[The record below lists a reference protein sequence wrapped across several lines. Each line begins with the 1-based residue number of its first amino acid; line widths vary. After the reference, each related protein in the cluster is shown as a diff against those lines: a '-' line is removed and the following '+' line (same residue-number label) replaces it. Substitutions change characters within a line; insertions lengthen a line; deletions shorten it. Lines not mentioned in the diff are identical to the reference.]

1 MSKST
6 FKGSL
11 LATTVIAG
19 MAFATPALAQ
29 NQTVPETAPPAPVK
43 PTDTQGNTP
52 PAAPNSNVPPAGT
65 QTNETAA
72 PAQPTS
78 AQEIVITGTLIRN
91 PNLVASAP
99 VTVVGQDEIRLRQAN
114 TAEEVLRTIPGAAPS
129 SNAQVNNGNV
139 GASFVNLRS
148 IGTNRNIVLLD
159 GVRIVPF
166 DQLLRVD
173 LNIIPLALVD
183 RVDVLTGGASS
194 TYGADAVAGVVNF
207 ITRSDFSG
215 MELQVSDGITQR
227 GDGNY
232 LRGDL
237 TIGANFDDNRG
248 NAVISLGY
256 QEADPVFQGGDRPF
270 SDLALASSSPGSL
283 AAAGSSTTTP
293 TAFDVAGFGRT
304 QVGPNGTIVPFFQ
317 PFNFNPFN
325 VFQTPFQRY
334 NLYSAGHYDISDHL
348 TVYARG
354 LFSQNTVK
362 TIIAPSG
369 DFGTIASIP
378 LNNPFLTAA
387 QQSSLCQMVDLNP
400 LPPTR
405 DPVTGKVI
413 NQNFTPPTAAQCLA
427 ARTATGPTDPNFL
440 ALTAGIRRRTPEIG
454 PRISDFETRT
464 WDFRA
469 GIRGDITD
477 KIGFDVYGARGT
489 SYDVQNVQNYA
500 LTDRFQQ
507 GLNVTT
513 DSSGNVVCTDPSNGC
528 VPVNLFGPPGTIT
541 PQMANFLRGTSEIT
555 TSVTLSQARATI
567 NGDTPLQLWAKNPV
581 SFAVG
586 AEYRKYQ
593 SAIIPDFLAQSGNL
607 GGFGA
612 APPPVAGGLDVY
624 EGFAE
629 VIAPIVSDRP
639 FFDELQLEGGI
650 RRSHYTVNTPGTPKF
665 NTTTWKIAGS
675 WAPVH
680 DLKFRGAYNRA
691 VRAPN
696 ISELF
701 TPTNSG
707 LTNLATDPCAGLA
720 PATNP
725 TLAAVCIAQGAPAGS
740 IGNIKNP
747 TAGQANATFQG
758 SLTLKPETATT
769 WTLGA
774 VLRPRFING
783 LSASLDYYNIR
794 VDHAITAPAPGDAI
808 DACFSNLS
816 AASASSVACTQIRR
830 NPVSGALDGDPNQVP
845 GLFLPLT
852 NQGKITTDGV
862 DLTLDYRTRLGT
874 IFSTPAKLALNFGGN
889 WTRHQKFQASSFTNA
904 AFPTQSVN
912 RDCVGFFSANCG
924 FPAGQLL
931 PKYSFNQRTTL
942 TLGKVD
948 LSVLWHWISSMRYE
962 ATASN
967 CVARGFGDPAAP
979 TGCDLLFSGTIQSGP
994 SNSIFFTDPGTFNGK
1009 TVNFN
1014 KIPAFSW
1021 FDFTTRFNVNEHFD
1035 LTFTVNNILDKKPP
1049 IVGNTAGS
1057 TSANSGN
1064 TFPATYDALGRRFT
1078 AGARIKF

>member
-52 PAAPNSNVPPAGT
+52 PAAPNSNLPPAGT

-72 PAQPTS
+72 PAQATS
-78 AQEIVITGTLIRN
+78 TQEIVITGTLIRN

-114 TAEEVLRTIPGAAPS
+114 TAEEVLRTIPGAAAS
-129 SNAQVNNGNV
+129 SNAQVNNGNA

-159 GVRIVPF
+159 GVRVVPF
-166 DQLLRVD
+166 DLVGRVD

-194 TYGADAVAGVVNF
+194 TYGADAVAGVINF

-256 QEADPVFQGGDRPF
+256 QESDPVFQGGDRPE
-270 SDLALASSSPGSL
+270 STLALDSRNPGNL
-283 AAAGSSTTTP
+283 GLAGSSVTTP
-293 TAFDVAGFGRT
+293 TRLDLNNFAPVQVSGTGFT
-304 QVGPNGTIVPFFQ
+304 NTIT

-325 VFQTPFQRY
+325 VFQTPFTRY
-334 NLYSAGHYDISDHL
+334 NLYSAGHYDVADHL

-354 LFSQNTVK
+354 MFSQTDVK
-362 TIIAPSG
+362 QIIAPSG
-369 DFGTIASIP
+369 DFATPADVP
-378 LNNPFLTAA
+378 LSNPFLSVAQEQVLCNDLALTAA
-387 QQSSLCQMVDLNP
+387 QC
-400 LPPTR
+400 T
-405 DPVTGKVI
+405 
-413 NQNFTPPTAAQCLA
+413 A
-427 ARTATGPTDPNFL
+427 ARTATGPNDPNFVVDNV
-440 ALTAGIRRRTPEIG
+440 GIRRRTPEVG
-454 PRISDFETRT
+454 PRISDFQTRT

-477 KIGFDVYGARGT
+477 KIGFDVFGSRGMTNSVQLIQNFT
-489 SYDVQNVQNYA
+489 S
-500 LTDRFQQ
+500 TSRFQQ
-507 GLNVTT
+507 GLLTT
-513 DSSGNVVCTDPSNGC
+513 VDANGNPICTDTSNGC
-528 VPVNLFGPPGTIT
+528 VPINLFGPPGSIT
-541 PQMANFLRGTSEIT
+541 PQMANFLREQSEIT
-555 TSVTLSQARATI
+555 TNVKLSQARATI

-586 AEYRKYQ
+586 AEYRKYN
-593 SAIIPDFLAQSGNL
+593 AEIIPDAAAQSGDL

-612 APPPVAGGLDVY
+612 APPPVAGGFDVY

-650 RRSHYTVNTPGTPKF
+650 RRSHYTINSANPHKF
-665 NTTTWKIAGS
+665 NTTTWKVAGS

-691 VRAPN
+691 IRAPN
-696 ISELF
+696 IGELF
-701 TPTNSG
+701 TPQSSG
-707 LTNLATDPCAGLA
+707 LTNLGTDPCAGAA
-720 PATNP
+720 PVGNATL
-725 TLAAVCIAQGAPAGS
+725 TAVCIAQGAPANK
-740 IGNIKNP
+740 IGQIANP
-747 TAGQANATFQG
+747 NAGQANATFSG
-758 SLTLKPETATT
+758 NINLKPEKATT
-769 WTLGA
+769 WTVGA
-774 VLRPRFING
+774 VLRPRFVNG
-783 LSASLDYYNIR
+783 LSASIDYYNIK
-794 VDHAITAPAPGDAI
+794 VTNAITTPTPQDAI
-808 DACFSNLS
+808 NACFLGSNLS
-816 AASASSVACTQIRR
+816 PTNPACTIIGR
-830 NPVSGALDGDPNQVP
+830 NTKTGALDGDPNLVS
-845 GLFLPLT
+845 GLFLPTSNL
-852 NQGKITTDGV
+852 GKITTDGLDV
-862 DLTLDYRTRLGT
+862 TLDYRTRLGS
-874 IFSTPAKLALNFGGN
+874 ILGSPAKLALNFSGN
-889 WTRHQKFQASSFTNA
+889 YTHSQKFQAT
-904 AFPTQSVN
+904 PTSVN
-912 RDCVGFFSANCG
+912 QECVGLYGADCG

-942 TLGKVD
+942 SLGRVD
-948 LSVLWHWISSMRYE
+948 LSLLWHWMSHMRSE
-962 ATASN
+962 N
-967 CVARGFGDPAAP
+967 GD
-979 TGCDLLFSGTIQSGP
+979 LFSGTIQSTP
-994 SNSIFFTDPGTFNGK
+994 TTSVFFTSPGTFNGK

-1014 KIPAFSW
+1014 KIPSW
-1021 FDFTTRFNVNEHFD
+1021 SRFDFSTRFNVNEHFD
-1035 LTFTVNNILDKKPP
+1035 LTFTIDNILDKKPP
-1049 IVGNTAGS
+1049 FVGNTAGT
-1057 TSANSGN
+1057 TSANSGD
-1064 TFPATYDALGRRFT
+1064 TFPATYDALGRRIT